1 MTDDSDAPDA
11 HDDPVTR
18 GGRLDADVRRA
29 AAAAADGD
37 LVVYPT
43 ETVYG
48 LGGDALD
55 PDAVGRVFEL
65 KGRDRGNPLS
75 LGVASVDAALRY
87 TRPTELAVDF
97 ARAFLPGPV
106 TVVVE
111 RDDAVPD
118 ALTAGRDRVG
128 IRVPDHPVA
137 RDLLDSAGPLTATS
151 ANVSG
156 AGSVTRPAD
165 LDDRIREGV
174 AAVVDDGET
183 PGTESTVVDPDAGRI
198 HRRGA
203 MAGAI
208 EAWLD
213 DPPVEE

>member
-1 MTDDSDAPDA
+1 MTADTSDDRPD
-11 HDDPVTR
+11 R
-18 GGRLDADVRRA
+18 SEELRA
-29 AAAAADGD
+29 AAAAVDRGD

-48 LGGDALD
+48 LGADALD
-55 PDAVGRVFEL
+55 SAAVERVFEL
-65 KGRDRGNPLS
+65 KGRDRDNPLS
-75 LGVASVDAALRY
+75 LGVASVDDALRY
-87 TRPTELAVDF
+87 TRPTELAVTF

-111 RDDAVPD
+111 RDDRVPD

-128 IRVPDHPVA
+128 IRVPDHDLA
-137 RDLLDSAGPLTATS
+137 RALVSETGPITATS

-156 AGSVTRPAD
+156 TGSVTRLDD
-165 LDDRIREGV
+165 LGDRIREGV
-174 AAVVDDGET
+174 AAVIDDGAA
-183 PGTESTVVDPDAGRI
+183 PGTESTVVDPESGTI

-208 EAWLD
+208 EAWLA
-213 DPPVEE
+213 DPPVDE

>member
-1 MTDDSDAPDA
+1 M
-11 HDDPVTR
+11 
-18 GGRLDADVRRA
+18 
-29 AAAAADGD
+29 
-37 LVVYPT
+37 VYPT

-111 RDDAVPD
+111 RDDAV
-118 ALTAGRDRVG
+118 AAGCERV
-128 IRVPDHPVA
+128 R
-137 RDLLDSAGPLTATS
+137 
-151 ANVSG
+151 
-156 AGSVTRPAD
+156 
-165 LDDRIREGV
+165 
-174 AAVVDDGET
+174 
-183 PGTESTVVDPDAGRI
+183 
-198 HRRGA
+198 
-203 MAGAI
+203 
-208 EAWLD
+208 
-213 DPPVEE
+213 